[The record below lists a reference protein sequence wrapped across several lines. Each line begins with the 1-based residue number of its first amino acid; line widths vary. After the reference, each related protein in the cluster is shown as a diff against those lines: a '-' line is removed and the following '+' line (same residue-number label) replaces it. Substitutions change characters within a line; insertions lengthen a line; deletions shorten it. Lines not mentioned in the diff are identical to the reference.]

1 MKGNRVLSQT
11 STNFRCASLRFHCG
25 KVVTLQDHDVLVAA
39 YTNDTKIIFPH
50 FSASR
55 PAGSEMNVWNGSLSS
70 ISRLLVHS
78 GAQQRFGMTIQ
89 VESKQLYSL
98 AKKTSSVFVR
108 QKAKLRKS
116 RTQKVGKS
124 ESEGPLAPSRTQTI
138 FVQVIYSAAL
148 PGSQLAELGS
158 KCARCRR
165 YTGSEAVVRYI
176 ILHSCEGMML

>member
-11 STNFRCASLRFHCG
+11 STTFRCASLRFHCG
-25 KVVTLQDHDVLVAA
+25 KVVTLQDHEVLVAA
-39 YTNDTKIIFPH
+39 YTNDTKIITIFPH

-55 PAGSEMNVWNGSLSS
+55 PAGSERNVWNGSLSS

-89 VESKQLYSL
+89 VESKQLDSL

-116 RTQKVGKS
+116 RTQKVGKCRVRRS
-124 ESEGPLAPSRTQTI
+124 TCPVSNPDNLCASHLLRHDRESTLH
-138 FVQVIYSAAL
+138 
-148 PGSQLAELGS
+148 
-158 KCARCRR
+158 RCSTMR
-165 YTGSEAVVRYI
+165 
-176 ILHSCEGMML
+176 CMQ